1 MQHRDRERDREK
13 SIEKDKETEPEK
25 ESATDVAEEAVKVPC
40 CKKLKAVVYRTNF
53 VRSEQVY
60 RNQYPE
66 LGYWF
71 CSYQM
76 SEIRTSEFETKN
88 NIWGNFSLPHM
99 KDEVLNQDIIE
110 LNELNPAHF
119 YSNN

>member
-1 MQHRDRERDREK
+1 MQHDATEMQHRDREK
-13 SIEKDKETEPEK
+13 SIEKDKEIEPEK

-60 RNQYPE
+60 RNPNPE
-66 LGYWF
+66 LGF

-76 SEIRTSEFETKN
+76 SEFRISEFETKN
-88 NIWGNFSLPHM
+88 NMG
-99 KDEVLNQDIIE
+99 
-110 LNELNPAHF
+110 
-119 YSNN
+119 